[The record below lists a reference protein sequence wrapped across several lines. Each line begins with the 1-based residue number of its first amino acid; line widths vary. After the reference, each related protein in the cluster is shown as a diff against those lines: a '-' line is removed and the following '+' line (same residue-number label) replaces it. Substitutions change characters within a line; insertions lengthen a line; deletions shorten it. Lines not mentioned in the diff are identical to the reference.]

1 MWSPLWETGTECR
14 IIKCLLKHLNG
25 CSIEGRLT
33 IVLPAQLGLGLKV
46 KFAIMDKW
54 VLESGD
60 HQETI
65 LIQISPQCFSI
76 MLNCAP
82 CHGLV
87 ISNQYQ
93 YWVWWQPA
101 PALISDIVS
110 DFLSSVPC
118 LVIPYLLSGL
128 TPTSSTLNK
137 FSDIQINA
145 DHFLPIKLT
154 FWRTLYSK

>member
-65 LIQISPQCFSI
+65 LIQISPQCFRI
-76 MLNCAP
+76 MLKLCP
-82 CHGLV
+82 MPWS
-87 ISNQYQ
+87 SNIQ
-93 YWVWWQPA
+93 
-101 PALISDIVS
+101 SVS
-110 DFLSSVPC
+110 VLSLMAAGPGTDLWYCIWLFIKCSLPRY
-118 LVIPYLLSGL
+118 PLSAIG
-128 TPTSSTLNK
+128 TN
-137 FSDIQINA
+137 SDIQHIEQI
-145 DHFLPIKLT
+145 L
-154 FWRTLYSK
+154 